1 MHTGNDTS
9 RKTSRR
15 VSLGGVPLSD
25 SPQLERQVSLSRE
38 TFAQD
43 EKKRASIPGM
53 TAHEFKQVERAKKAA
68 LVAEGAHPTTLS
80 GEELERKFEKQ
91 QSGVAMSPE
100 VETVLKAPPP
110 HVDAPDPARTHAMH
124 NTCMRPDRRRWRR
137 STTGLRS

>member
-1 MHTGNDTS
+1 VHTGNDTS

-38 TFAQD
+38 TFAQG
-43 EKKRASIPGM
+43 EKKRVSIPGM
-53 TAHEFKQVERAKKAA
+53 AAHEFKQAA
-68 LVAEGAHPTTLS
+68 LIAEGAQPTTLS

-91 QSGVAMSPE
+91 QSSVAMSPE
-100 VETVLKAPPP
+100 VETVLKAPP

-124 NTCMRPDRRRWRR
+124 NICTH
-137 STTGLRS
+137 G

>member
-43 EKKRASIPGM
+43 EKMRVSIPGM
-53 TAHEFKQVERAKKAA
+53 AAHEFKQAA
-68 LVAEGAHPTTLS
+68 LIAEGAHTTTLS

-91 QSGVAMSPE
+91 QSSVAMSPE
-100 VETVLKAPPP
+100 VETVLKAPP

-124 NTCMRPDRRRWRR
+124 NICTH
-137 STTGLRS
+137 G

>member
-1 MHTGNDTS
+1 MCTHTGNDTS

-43 EKKRASIPGM
+43 EKKRVSIPGM
-53 TAHEFKQVERAKKAA
+53 AAHEFKQVERAKKAA

-91 QSGVAMSPE
+91 QSHVTGGGDRAQGAS
-100 VETVLKAPPP
+100 T

-124 NTCMRPDRRRWRR
+124 NICTC
-137 STTGLRS
+137 THGLSVGCRDAVS